1 MGLGRR
7 GRTVG
12 SRTYFFD
19 GSITRAFML
28 LCALLFAPGRVVRP
42 VVSAGE
48 SARHG
53 IPTCLHASWCVRIK
67 GAPHPSYTPLARAR
81 EATICAAL
89 AETAAREGLQVVPMG
104 LFD

>member
-1 MGLGRR
+1 
-7 GRTVG
+7 
-12 SRTYFFD
+12 
-19 GSITRAFML
+19 ML

-48 SARHG
+48 SARYG
-53 IPTCLHASWCVRIK
+53 IHASWCVRIK